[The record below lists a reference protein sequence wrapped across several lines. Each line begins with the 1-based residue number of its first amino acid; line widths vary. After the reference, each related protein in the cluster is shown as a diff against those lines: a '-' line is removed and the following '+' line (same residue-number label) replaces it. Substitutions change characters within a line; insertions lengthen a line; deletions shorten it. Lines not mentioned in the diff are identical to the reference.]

1 MKRIQRIVA
10 ATDLSAPARQAAERA
25 ARLALEQQTSMEL
38 LHVAERGLLDG
49 LRELI
54 GQQSEQIT
62 TQLLDRTRQDL
73 QDLANDL
80 AASGLAAPAIHL
92 AVGQVLNEIASRV
105 DALDAGL
112 VVVGAHGAGF
122 VEEALLGS
130 IAERL
135 LRKIRHPLLVVRR
148 PAAQAY
154 QRVLVPVD
162 FSGWSREALRLALA
176 IAPQAEI
183 TVIHAYLVPFES
195 KLRLAGVNEGEIL
208 QYRAEA
214 QDKARSEMKRLLASL
229 ELAPENVR
237 RVIVHGDAAPSILQ
251 QVEKDQTDLIVMGKH
266 GNSPLEELLLGSTTK
281 HILAEARV
289 DVLSA
294 YR

>member
-1 MKRIQRIVA
+1 MTRIQRIVA
-10 ATDLSAPARQAAERA
+10 ATDFSASSRQAAGRA
-25 ARLALEQQTSMEL
+25 ARLALEQQTGMEL
-38 LHVAERGLLDG
+38 LHVAERSLLDG
-49 LRELI
+49 LRELL

-62 TQLLDRTRQDL
+62 GQLLDRTREDL
-73 QDLANDL
+73 QDLASDL
-80 AASGLAAPAIHL
+80 AASGLAAPAVHL
-92 AVGQVLNEIASRV
+92 AVGNVLNEIASRV

-112 VVVGAHGAGF
+112 LVVGAHGTGF
-122 VEEALLGS
+122 VEQALLGS
-130 IAERL
+130 VAERL
-135 LRKIRHPLLVVRR
+135 LRKIRHPLLVVRQ

-162 FSGWSREALRLALA
+162 FSGWSREALRLAL
-176 IAPQAEI
+176 IVAPQAEI

-214 QDKARSEMKRLLASL
+214 QDKARTEMKQLLASL
-229 ELAPENVR
+229 ELAPEDVR

-281 HILAEARV
+281 HVLAEARV

>member
-1 MKRIQRIVA
+1 MNRIQRIVA
-10 ATDLSAPARQAAERA
+10 ATDFSAPSRLAAERA
-25 ARLALEQQTSMEL
+25 ARLALEQQTGVEL
-38 LHVAERGLLDG
+38 LHVAERSLLDG
-49 LRELI
+49 LRELL
-54 GQQSEQIT
+54 GQQSERIT
-62 TQLLDRTRQDL
+62 GQLLDRTREDL
-73 QDLANDL
+73 QGLADEL
-80 AASGLAAPAIHL
+80 AASGLAAPTIHL
-92 AVGQVLNEIASRV
+92 AVGNVLHEIASRV

-112 VVVGAHGAGF
+112 LVVGAHGNGLI
-122 VEEALLGS
+122 EQALLGS
-130 IAERL
+130 VAERL
-135 LRKIRHPLLVVRR
+135 LRKIRHPLLVVRQ

-162 FSGWSREALRLALA
+162 FSGWSREALRLALI

-214 QDKARSEMKRLLASL
+214 QDKARTEMKRLLASL
-229 ELAPENVR
+229 ELAPEGIR

-251 QVEKDQTDLIVMGKH
+251 QAEKDQTDLIVMGKH

-281 HILAEARV
+281 HVLAEARV